1 MPILWKGKIIG
12 SNEFRDSF
20 YLILLQGV
28 NQLLPL
34 IVMPYLMI
42 KLGTYGYGHVGYSL
56 SVIQYMIII
65 VDFGFNFSATKKIA
79 IVGDNRVKR
88 SRIFWA
94 TVAAKT
100 FLLTISMLIMLILIT
115 CVGTFRLYRTAII
128 ATVPML
134 IGSTYTFMWLYQGIG
149 KIRLFSILNTISKI
163 TLLPLIFI
171 YVKTPDDYVVAAFL
185 QSAVFLFTAIA
196 SGIHIYYKKW
206 IVKQRPTMRDIKNEI
221 SDSFPL
227 FLSSASTSVYTQL
240 TVVIIGFF
248 CATETVGLYTSAE
261 RIMRAACFVLYTPL
275 NQVYFPKISALA
287 SKNRAEAENVFKRAK
302 IIIMS
307 VMTLVCVALLVCGKW
322 GPVILGSDYNG
333 IDKYLTIFAFVPLAI
348 GFGGIYGQMGL
359 IALGNKY
366 TIRSFRNT
374 YFTAAVFSICATLSV
389 TPIFYAY
396 GACFVTAVT
405 EIIVALLMYYKY
417 KKHILLCSY

>member
-1 MPILWKGKIIG
+1 MPMFWKSKITG
-12 SNEFRDSF
+12 NNELKDSL

-42 KLGTYGYGHVGYSL
+42 KLGTYGYGHVGFSL

-65 VDFGFNFSATKKIA
+65 IDFGFNLSATKKIA
-79 IVGDNRVKR
+79 IAGDNRVKR
-88 SRIFWA
+88 SGIFWA
-94 TVAAKT
+94 IVAAKT
-100 FLLTISMLIMLILIT
+100 FLLAISIFIMLILIV
-115 CVGTFRLYRTAII
+115 CVETFRLYGTAII

-163 TLLPLIFI
+163 ILLPLIFI

>member
-79 IVGDNRVKR
+79 IAGDNRVKR
-88 SRIFWA
+88 SGIFWA
-94 TVAAKT
+94 IVAAKT
-100 FLLTISMLIMLILIT
+100 FLLAISIFIMLILIV

-333 IDKYLTIFAFVPLAI
+333 IDKYLTIFAFVPFAI

-396 GACFVTAVT
+396 GACFVTAAT

>member
-12 SNEFRDSF
+12 SNEFKDSF

-206 IVKQRPTMRDIKNEI
+206 IIKQRPTMRDIKNEI

-275 NQVYFPKISALA
+275 SQVYFPKISALA
-287 SKNRAEAENVFKRAK
+287 SKNRAEAKNMFKRAK

-307 VMTLVCVALLVCGKW
+307 VMTLVCVALLVCGNW

-333 IDKYLTIFAFVPLAI
+333 IDKYLTIFAFVPFAI

-396 GACFVTAVT
+396 GACFVTAAT

>member
-206 IVKQRPTMRDIKNEI
+206 IIKQRPTMRDIKNEI

-275 NQVYFPKISALA
+275 SQVYFPKISALA
-287 SKNRAEAENVFKRAK
+287 SKNRAEAKNMFKRAK

-333 IDKYLTIFAFVPLAI
+333 IDKYLTIFAFVPFAI

-396 GACFVTAVT
+396 GACFVTAAT

>member
-275 NQVYFPKISALA
+275 SQVYFPKISALA
-287 SKNRAEAENVFKRAK
+287 SKNRAEAKNVFKRAK

-333 IDKYLTIFAFVPLAI
+333 IDKYLTIFAFVPFAI

-366 TIRSFRNT
+366 TIRSFRNI

>member
-1 MPILWKGKIIG
+1 MPMFWKSKIVG
-12 SNEFRDSF
+12 NNELKDSL

-42 KLGTYGYGHVGYSL
+42 KLGTYGYGHVGFSL

-65 VDFGFNFSATKKIA
+65 IDFGFNLSATKKIA
-79 IVGDNRVKR
+79 IAGDNRVKR
-88 SRIFWA
+88 SGIFWA
-94 TVAAKT
+94 IVAAKT
-100 FLLTISMLIMLILIT
+100 FLLAISIFIMLILIV
-115 CVGTFRLYRTAII
+115 CVETFRLYGTAII

-171 YVKTPDDYVVAAFL
+171 YVKTPNDYAVAAFL
-185 QSAVFLFTAIA
+185 QSVVFLFTAIA

-287 SKNRAEAENVFKRAK
+287 SKNRTEAKNVFRRAK

-359 IALGNKY
+359 IALGNKH

-396 GACFVTAVT
+396 GACFVTAAT

>member
-100 FLLTISMLIMLILIT
+100 FLLTIAMLIMLILIT

-206 IVKQRPTMRDIKNEI
+206 IIKQRPTMRDIKNEI

-275 NQVYFPKISALA
+275 SQVYFPKISALA
-287 SKNRAEAENVFKRAK
+287 SKNRAEAKNMFKRAK

-333 IDKYLTIFAFVPLAI
+333 IDKYLTIFAFVPFAI

-396 GACFVTAVT
+396 GACFVTAAT

>member
-275 NQVYFPKISALA
+275 SQVYFPKISALA
-287 SKNRAEAENVFKRAK
+287 SKNRAEAKNVFKRAK

-333 IDKYLTIFAFVPLAI
+333 IDKYLTIFAFVPFAI

-396 GACFVTAVT
+396 GACFVTAAT

>member
-42 KLGTYGYGHVGYSL
+42 NLGTYGYGHVGYSL

-206 IVKQRPTMRDIKNEI
+206 IIKQRPTMRDIKNEI

-275 NQVYFPKISALA
+275 SQVYFPKISALA
-287 SKNRAEAENVFKRAK
+287 SKNRAEAKNMFKRAK

-322 GPVILGSDYNG
+322 GPVILDSDYNG
-333 IDKYLTIFAFVPLAI
+333 IDKYLTIFAFVPFAI

-396 GACFVTAVT
+396 GACFVTAAT

>member
-171 YVKTPDDYVVAAFL
+171 YVKTPDDYVIAAFL

-206 IVKQRPTMRDIKNEI
+206 IIKQRPTMRDIKNEI

-275 NQVYFPKISALA
+275 SQVYFPKISALA
-287 SKNRAEAENVFKRAK
+287 SKNRAEAKNMFKRAK

-333 IDKYLTIFAFVPLAI
+333 IDKYLTIFAFVPFAI

-396 GACFVTAVT
+396 GACFVTAAT

>member
-1 MPILWKGKIIG
+1 MG
-12 SNEFRDSF
+12 
-20 YLILLQGV
+20 LILALQ
-28 NQLLPL
+28 
-34 IVMPYLMI
+34 
-42 KLGTYGYGHVGYSL
+42 
-56 SVIQYMIII
+56 
-65 VDFGFNFSATKKIA
+65 KIA

-206 IVKQRPTMRDIKNEI
+206 IIKQRPTMRDIKNEI

-240 TVVIIGFF
+240 TVVIIGFS
-248 CATETVGLYTSAE
+248 V
-261 RIMRAACFVLYTPL
+261 
-275 NQVYFPKISALA
+275 QQ
-287 SKNRAEAENVFKRAK
+287 KR
-302 IIIMS
+302 
-307 VMTLVCVALLVCGKW
+307 
-322 GPVILGSDYNG
+322 
-333 IDKYLTIFAFVPLAI
+333 
-348 GFGGIYGQMGL
+348 
-359 IALGNKY
+359 
-366 TIRSFRNT
+366 
-374 YFTAAVFSICATLSV
+374 
-389 TPIFYAY
+389 
-396 GACFVTAVT
+396 
-405 EIIVALLMYYKY
+405 
-417 KKHILLCSY
+417 

>member
-206 IVKQRPTMRDIKNEI
+206 IIKQRPTMRDIKNEI

-275 NQVYFPKISALA
+275 SQVYFPKISALA
-287 SKNRAEAENVFKRAK
+287 SKNRAEAKNMFKRAK

-333 IDKYLTIFAFVPLAI
+333 IDKYLTIFAFVPFAI

-374 YFTAAVFSICATLSV
+374 YFTAAVFSICATLFV

-396 GACFVTAVT
+396 GACFVTAAT

>member
-1 MPILWKGKIIG
+1 MPMFWKSKITG
-12 SNEFRDSF
+12 NNELKDSL

-42 KLGTYGYGHVGYSL
+42 KLGTYGYGHVGFSL

-65 VDFGFNFSATKKIA
+65 IDFGFNLSATKKIA
-79 IVGDNRVKR
+79 IAGDNRVKR
-88 SRIFWA
+88 SGIFWA
-94 TVAAKT
+94 IVAAKT
-100 FLLTISMLIMLILIT
+100 FLLAISIFIMLILIV
-115 CVGTFRLYRTAII
+115 CVETFRLYGTAII

-163 TLLPLIFI
+163 ILLPLIFI

-333 IDKYLTIFAFVPLAI
+333 IDKYLTIFAFVPFAI

-396 GACFVTAVT
+396 GACFVTAAT

>member
-275 NQVYFPKISALA
+275 SQVYFPKISALA
-287 SKNRAEAENVFKRAK
+287 SKNRAEAKNVFKRAK

-333 IDKYLTIFAFVPLAI
+333 IDKYLTIFAFVPFAI

-366 TIRSFRNT
+366 TIRSFRNI

-396 GACFVTAVT
+396 GACFVTAAT

>member
-206 IVKQRPTMRDIKNEI
+206 IIKQRPTMRDIKNEI

-275 NQVYFPKISALA
+275 SQVYFPKISALA
-287 SKNRAEAENVFKRAK
+287 SKNRAEAKNMFKRAK

-322 GPVILGSDYNG
+322 GQVILGSDYNG
-333 IDKYLTIFAFVPLAI
+333 IDKYLTIFAFVPFAI

-396 GACFVTAVT
+396 GACFVTAAT

>member
-171 YVKTPDDYVVAAFL
+171 YVKTPEDYVVAAFL

-206 IVKQRPTMRDIKNEI
+206 IIKQRPTMRDIKNEI

-275 NQVYFPKISALA
+275 SQVYFPKISALA
-287 SKNRAEAENVFKRAK
+287 SKNRAEAKNMFKRAK

-333 IDKYLTIFAFVPLAI
+333 IDKYLTIFAFVPFAI

-396 GACFVTAVT
+396 GACFVTAAT

>member
-100 FLLTISMLIMLILIT
+100 FLLTISMLVMLILIT

-206 IVKQRPTMRDIKNEI
+206 IIKQRPTMRDIKNEI

-275 NQVYFPKISALA
+275 SQVYFPKISALA
-287 SKNRAEAENVFKRAK
+287 SKNRAEAKNMFKRAK

-333 IDKYLTIFAFVPLAI
+333 IDKYLTIFAFVPFAI

-396 GACFVTAVT
+396 GACFVTAAT

>member
-1 MPILWKGKIIG
+1 MSKKNTIINK
-12 SNEFRDSF
+12 NELTDSL
-20 YLILLQGV
+20 YLILFQGV

-42 KLGTYGYGHVGYSL
+42 KLGTYGYGHVGFSL
-56 SVIQYMIII
+56 SVIQYMVII
-65 VDFGFNFSATKKIA
+65 VDFGFNLSATKKIA
-79 IVGDNRVKR
+79 VAGKDKIKR
-88 SRIFWA
+88 SKIFWA
-94 TVAAKT
+94 TVMAKT
-100 FLLTISMLIMLILIT
+100 ILLTISTLIIFVLI
-115 CVGTFRLYRTAII
+115 CSVETFKQYSTAII
-128 ATVPML
+128 ATYPML

-163 TLLPLIFI
+163 SLLPLIFI
-171 YVKTPDDYVVAAFL
+171 YVHTPDDYAIAAFF
-185 QSAVFLFTAIA
+185 QSAVFMFTAII

-206 IVKQRPTMRDIKNEI
+206 IVKYKPTLNDIKNEI

-248 CATETVGLYTSAE
+248 CTTETVGLYSSAE

-275 NQVYFPKISALA
+275 NQIYFPKISALA
-287 SKNRAEAENVFKRAK
+287 SKDKVEATNMFKRAK

-307 VMTLVCVALLVCGKW
+307 VMTFVCFTLLICGKW
-322 GPVILGSDYNG
+322 ATILLGPDYSG
-333 IDKYLTIFAFVPLAI
+333 IDKYMTIFAFVPLAI
-348 GFGGIYGQMGL
+348 GFGGVYGQMGL

-366 TIRSFRNT
+366 TTRSFRNT
-374 YFTAAVFSICATLSV
+374 YFTAAIFSICTTLTI
-389 TPIFYAY
+389 TPILYAY
-396 GACFVTAVT
+396 GACFVTAAT

-417 KKHILLCSY
+417 KKHMQLCSH